1 MKVTKFFLD
10 FLKNEKASGLI
21 LIACTLISLAMMKL
35 PVAEQYSNFWH
46 TVIFNHPLQ
55 HWINDG
61 LMTLF
66 FLMVGLEIERELIVG
81 ELSNL
86 KAAMLPVFAA
96 IGGMIVPAII
106 YLGFTHN
113 TSNIKGFG
121 IPMATDIAFS
131 LAIISLLGKRVP
143 VSLKLFL
150 TALAIIDDLGAI
162 FVIAIFYTQTLHL
175 NYFFLALLVIIL
187 LLVVRYF
194 KFNYLFVYLI
204 LGFALWYFLLNS
216 GIHATIAGVILA
228 FIIPFN
234 KLDANN
240 MSLRLQKALHAPVSL
255 LVIPIFVLSNTSI
268 VVDFESITSNV
279 LTSNLS
285 VAIILALVIGKPLG
299 IILFS
304 YLSIKTKFAHLQK
317 GINYKLLLGAGM
329 LAGIGFT
336 MSIFVSNLAFADRVV
351 LNSLKISILIA
362 AVISSVLGLSY
373 LKIVLSKAKDV

>member
-10 FLKNEKASGLI
+10 FLKNEKASGLT
-21 LIACTLISLAMMKL
+21 LIACTLFSLVMMKL
-35 PVAEQYSNFWH
+35 PLAEQYANFWNSQ
-46 TVIFNHPLQ
+46 IFNQPLQ

-96 IGGMIVPAII
+96 IGGMLVPAII
-106 YLGFTHN
+106 YLSFTYGTKN
-113 TSNIKGFG
+113 ASGFG

-131 LAIISLLGKRVP
+131 LAIISILGKRVP

-150 TALAIIDDLGAI
+150 AALAIIDDLGAI
-162 FVIAIFYTQTLHL
+162 FVIAIFYTQTIYL
-175 NYFFLALLVIIL
+175 NYFLLALFVVML

-194 KFNYLFVYLI
+194 KINYLLVYLI

-216 GIHATIAGVILA
+216 GIHATIAGVVLA

-234 KLDANN
+234 KLDQNN
-240 MSLRLQKALHAPVSL
+240 MSLRLQKVLHAPVSL

-268 VVDFESITSNV
+268 FINTASIINDV
-279 LTSNLS
+279 FYSNLS
-285 VAIILALVIGKPLG
+285 IAVIVALVVGKPLG
-299 IILFS
+299 IVLFS
-304 YLSIKTKFAHLQK
+304 YLSLKTKLAHLQK
-317 GINYKLLLGAGM
+317 DINFKLLLGAGM

-336 MSIFVSNLAFADRVV
+336 MSIFVCNLAFTDLVV
-351 LNSLKISILIA
+351 VNNLKISILIA
-362 AVISSVLGLSY
+362 AVISSVLGVSY
-373 LKIVLSKAKDV
+373 LKIISTKVNSG